1 MPEICESTMPI
12 VTSFSKQE
20 RTYTGTEL
28 RPHFLLTEMGIKGS
42 AIVAF
47 IGGCWVKT
55 DSMVDWEDRMEGDYI
70 QAKWMVHLIG
80 EFFNMPLMQ
89 GVVMQR
95 LIMAL
100 LAETLNENGSNKVE
114 RRGDDLFI
122 GSRKLSVSII
132 TASPVSCLLHVGIN
146 IDPSGAPVPAIV
158 LQEMGIVP
166 EKWIPQA
173 LERIAREW
181 DEMDWACTKVRP
193 VLSSHL

>member
-1 MPEICESTMPI
+1 MPI
-12 VTSFSKQE
+12 TTEFSKKE

-42 AIVAF
+42 AIGAF

-70 QAKWMVHLIG
+70 QAKWMVHFIG
-80 EFFNMPLMQ
+80 EFFNMPLTQ

-100 LAETLNENGSNKVE
+100 LAESLNEQTNNRVI
-114 RRGDDLFI
+114 RRGDDLFVED
-122 GSRKLSVSII
+122 RKLSVSII

-146 IDPSGAPVPAIV
+146 IDPTGAPVPAIG

-166 EKWIPQA
+166 EQWIPKA

-193 VLSSHL
+193 VLSSHM